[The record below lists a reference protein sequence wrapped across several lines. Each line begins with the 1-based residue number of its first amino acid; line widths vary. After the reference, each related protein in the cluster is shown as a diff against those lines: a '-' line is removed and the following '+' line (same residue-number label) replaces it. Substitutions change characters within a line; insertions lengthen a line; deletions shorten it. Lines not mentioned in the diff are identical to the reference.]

1 MTIKFRVS
9 IADKERASAIEER
22 INNIY
27 PNAIVSSE
35 DSDDGLQ
42 LQNITLE
49 FDSTFLSSICLA
61 FFHAGIK
68 FGQEG

>member
-9 IADKERASAIEER
+9 IADKERASAIEEK
-22 INNIY
+22 INSIY

-35 DSDDGLQ
+35 DSHCGLQ
-42 LQNITLE
+42 LKNITLE
-49 FDSTFLSSICLA
+49 FDSAFLSSICLG

-68 FGQEG
+68 VGKQK